1 MTPPDGRPPEGTE
14 TGPPFPPSPP
24 RSPRSPARPPALT
37 GLLALAVGYTLYF
50 AADLVLPLLVALLL
64 AMVLAPVQQ
73 RLRRW
78 GVPRTVAALA
88 ITASLMGG
96 LGWGIEM
103 LAAPA
108 ADWLH
113 RAPQSLRQLEGKLR
127 PVKEPV
133 EQVQRATEQVERLAT
148 GGSGDAAVT
157 VRQSSLGSQAVLG
170 VGGLV
175 AQTAV
180 VVVVLFFLLVSG
192 DRLMRQAARLPR
204 TAERRRRLIVV
215 TRRIKQ
221 DVAAYLGT
229 ITLINA
235 GLGLAAGLAMWALG
249 MPNPAL
255 WGVLAAL
262 LNYIPYAG
270 AITTMAVV
278 GVVGL
283 LTFDELWRGLLPP
296 AIILGLHLAESDVV
310 TPLLVGRRLTLPAL
324 MVFLSLTVWSW
335 MWGIPGAI
343 LAVPLLVVLKVA
355 ADHMDMLRP
364 LAPFLRDGDGRRRG
378 KRPRI

>member
-1 MTPPDGRPPEGTE
+1 MEPPPTTPAAHRN
-14 TGPPFPPSPP
+14 
-24 RSPRSPARPPALT
+24 PALT
-37 GLLALAVGYTLYF
+37 GLFALAVLYTLSL
-50 AADLVLPLLVALLL
+50 AAELVLPLLVALLL
-64 AMVLAPVQQ
+64 ALVLAPVQQ

-78 GVPRTVAALA
+78 KLPRPLAALI
-88 ITASLMGG
+88 ITASLVGG
-96 LGWGIEM
+96 LAWGVEM

-113 RAPQSLRQLEGKLR
+113 RAPQSLHQLEGKLR

-148 GGSGDAAVT
+148 GGRSDQAVT
-157 VRQSSLGSQAVLG
+157 VRPPGLGEQAV
-170 VGGLV
+170 VGAGILA
-175 AQTAV
+175 AQGAV
-180 VVVVLFFLLVSG
+180 VVVVLFFLLASG
-192 DRLMRQAARLPR
+192 DRLMRQAARVPR
-204 TAERRRRLIVV
+204 SPEKRRRLFTV

-229 ITLINA
+229 ITLIN
-235 GLGLAAGLAMWALG
+235 GCLGLVAGLAMWALG

-255 WGVLAAL
+255 WGVVAAV

-270 AITTMAVV
+270 AVTTMAVV
-278 GVVGL
+278 GMVGL

-296 AIILGLHLAESDVV
+296 AVILALHVAESDVV

-324 MVFLSLTVWSW
+324 MVFLSLTIWTW
-335 MWGIPGAI
+335 LWGVAGAI

-355 ADHMDMLRP
+355 ADHMEVLRP
-364 LAPFLRDGDGRRRG
+364 LAPFLRDGSGRRRA
-378 KRPRI
+378 KRPKV